1 MRKSAAYSVALH
13 AAVLVVGYYGLPHLP
28 SPPIDLD
35 QAMAVEVVNVS
46 DLPSPPPPP
55 PAPVEAK
62 KETPTPPPPP
72 PQVRT
77 PPPPPPAPP
86 SPPQPKPEEVAVLVK
101 PDPKKPDPKKPEQP
115 KAEEQPKPQPVVAD
129 VKPRRKPK
137 APDTFASVLKTVED
151 LKRQTPKP
159 PEKPEEK
166 KVEKPKTESFES
178 QIAKALSQPVPPTTS
193 TRPPSASEIDVIASA
208 IRRQI
213 EPCWNLPSGA
223 QNAENLAIE
232 VAVEFATD
240 GTVRHAEVRDA
251 SRMRS
256 DPFFRAA
263 AESAMRAL
271 LNPTCNPFKLPL
283 DKYDQWRAVTL
294 VFNPR
299 QMFGRT

>member
-1 MRKSAAYSVALH
+1 MRKGAAYSVALH

-28 SPPIDLD
+28 SPPIDLE

-46 DLPSPPPPP
+46 DLPSSPPPP

-72 PQVRT
+72 QVRT
-77 PPPPPPAPP
+77 PSPPPPAPP
-86 SPPQPKPEEVAVLVK
+86 SPPELKPEEVAVLVR
-101 PDPKKPDPKKPEQP
+101 PDPKKPEPPKPEQP
-115 KAEEQPKPQPVVAD
+115 KAEEPKPQPVVAD
-129 VKPRRKPK
+129 LKPRRKPK

-178 QIAKALSQPVPPTTS
+178 QIAKALSQPVPPTAS

-223 QNAENLAIE
+223 QDAENLAIE

-251 SRMRS
+251 RRIGS

-271 LNPTCNPFKLPL
+271 LNPRCNPFKLPP

-299 QMFGRT
+299 QMFGRS

>member
-1 MRKSAAYSVALH
+1 MRKGAAYSVALH

-28 SPPIDLD
+28 SPPIDLE

-46 DLPSPPPPP
+46 DLPSSPPPP

-72 PQVRT
+72 QVRT
-77 PPPPPPAPP
+77 PSPPPPAPP
-86 SPPQPKPEEVAVLVK
+86 SPPELKPEEVAVLVR
-101 PDPKKPDPKKPEQP
+101 PDPKKPEPPKPEQP
-115 KAEEQPKPQPVVAD
+115 KAEEQKPQPVVAD
-129 VKPRRKPK
+129 LKPRRKPK

-178 QIAKALSQPVPPTTS
+178 QIAKALSQPVPPTAS

-223 QNAENLAIE
+223 QDAENLAIE

-251 SRMRS
+251 RRMGS
-256 DPFFRAA
+256 DTFFRAA

-271 LNPTCNPFKLPL
+271 LNPRCNPFKLPP

-299 QMFGRT
+299 QMFGRS

>member
-1 MRKSAAYSVALH
+1 MRRSAAYSVGLH
-13 AAVLVVGYYGLPHLP
+13 AAVLVIGYFGLPNLR
-28 SPPIDLD
+28 STPIDLD
-35 QAMAVEVVNVS
+35 QPIAVEVVNVS

-55 PAPVEAK
+55 PVPAEAK
-62 KETPTPPPPP
+62 KETPTPPP

-86 SPPQPKPEEVAVLVK
+86 SPPEPEPKAEVALLVK
-101 PDPKKPDPKKPEQP
+101 PDPKKPEPPKPEPP
-115 KAEEQPKPQPVVAD
+115 KAEEKPRPQPVVAD

-151 LKRQTPKP
+151 LKRQAPKP
-159 PEKPEEK
+159 PEKPDEK
-166 KVEKPKTESFES
+166 KAERPKTESFES
-178 QIAKALSQPVPPTTS
+178 QIAKALSQPVPPTAS

-213 EPCWNLPSGA
+213 EPCWNLPAGA
-223 QNAENLAIE
+223 QDAENLSIE
-232 VAVEFATD
+232 VGVEFATD

-251 SRMRS
+251 RRMGS

-271 LNPTCNPFKLPL
+271 LNPRCNPFKLPL